1 MAGQNGLCRHIPSN
15 SIQFIVRVGRN
26 DAGMERAQ
34 QRGPLF
40 FRFWVSKNDII
51 KTRHAHMEHT
61 HSSAWC
67 AVLFRWNI
75 YLDRCKCLPA
85 TFFTCSPST
94 CSCSLD
100 FLNDSFVFFSRL
112 LPSEWISIFY
122 PSFRDLLP
130 LNNWLRICFRFLFG
144 TYLQYVHHIYLFL
157 SGNSFFVVV
166 VVGLKAFSPRHAP
179 VMRNIAATKSTM
191 MTNRRNN
198 CRDANLQLCS
208 TELPQSPNENRRNAE
223 HPLFSRQMKTI
234 FFFLFAVR
242 FPSKITA
249 RIPRKK
255 VTNQTAIFIFGH
267 LSVLF
272 P

>member
-15 SIQFIVRVGRN
+15 SIQSIVRVGRN

-157 SGNSFFVVV
+157 SGNSFFLLLLVWKHFRPGTPLWWETLLRPSQRWWRTEETIAGMPTCSFV
-166 VVGLKAFSPRHAP
+166 LLSYHKAPMKIVA
-179 VMRNIAATKSTM
+179 MRNI
-191 MTNRRNN
+191 
-198 CRDANLQLCS
+198 
-208 TELPQSPNENRRNAE
+208 
-223 HPLFSRQMKTI
+223 LFSLDKWKQ
-234 FFFLFAVR
+234 FFFSYL
-242 FPSKITA
+242 
-249 RIPRKK
+249 
-255 VTNQTAIFIFGH
+255 
-267 LSVLF
+267 LSAFLQK
-272 P
+272 